1 MLKKFGLMA
10 CCAGLTACGPLNVS
24 DEFSYTASAD
34 EFSGTQ
40 RNEAVSELLSD
51 VDSNL
56 KMTVTLR
63 CEYTKGSEPDP
74 FRNTM
79 IDFLLSDSKDEGIDF
94 TGLTVKFDESPP
106 PLSSFMKQINT
117 SEYSN
122 EISSY
127 YVKLAVVAL
136 PVRERWAAIT
146 GLSNSFWLTYETS
159 EKLKAQALNAKKLL
173 IRYTTDG
180 GIVHTSS
187 VSIDGDNY
195 RRILTDCGWKVSGKN
210 SAATPDPSGT
220 PSGEVGVGAEP
231 VVKTEDMYNMEGG
244 ERDLMRAAAADAAP
258 AADAPEAIDAAAP
271 PE

>member
-1 MLKKFGLMA
+1 
-10 CCAGLTACGPLNVS
+10 
-24 DEFSYTASAD
+24 
-34 EFSGTQ
+34 
-40 RNEAVSELLSD
+40 
-51 VDSNL
+51 
-56 KMTVTLR
+56 
-63 CEYTKGSEPDP
+63 
-74 FRNTM
+74 
-79 IDFLLSDSKDEGIDF
+79 
-94 TGLTVKFDESPP
+94 
-106 PLSSFMKQINT
+106 MKQINT

-127 YVKLAVVAL
+127 YVKLAAVAL
-136 PVRERWAAIT
+136 PVRERFEAIT
-146 GLSNSFWLTYETS
+146 GLSSFFGVTYETS

-195 RRILTDCGWKVSGKN
+195 RRILTDCGWKVSGEN

-231 VVKTEDMYNMEGG
+231 VVRTEDMYNMEGG
-244 ERDLMRAAAADAAP
+244 ERDLMRAAAPAADAPAADAP